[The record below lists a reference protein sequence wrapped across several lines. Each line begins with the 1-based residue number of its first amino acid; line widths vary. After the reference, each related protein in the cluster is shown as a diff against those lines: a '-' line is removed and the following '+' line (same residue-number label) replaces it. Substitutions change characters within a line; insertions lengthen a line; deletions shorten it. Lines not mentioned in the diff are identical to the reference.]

1 MNRRLMWSVCLF
13 LVVSLASQAASNLEL
28 EFSGV
33 LLVDSCQFEQEG
45 SSQEVRLPTQ
55 TLHFFARNSRTKSTP
70 FSLGLKGCTP
80 TTQGKTVKLTFNS
93 TQTKQ
98 VNGIAMLATTGDT
111 GLVLG
116 LEDSVGQAITLGREI
131 QAATLSQ
138 AGPAGV
144 NRFQFGVYALASGVV
159 KEGSYSATVTV
170 KADYE

>member
-1 MNRRLMWSVCLF
+1 MWRVCLF
-13 LVVSLASQAASNLEL
+13 WMLSLASQAADNLEL

-33 LLVDSCQFEQEG
+33 LLVDSCQFELEG
-45 SSQEVRLPTQ
+45 SSQEIRLPTQ
-55 TLHFFARNSRTKSTP
+55 KLHSFARNSRTKSTP

-93 TQTKQ
+93 TQTQ
-98 VNGIAMLATTGDT
+98 QINGIAMLATTGDT

-131 QAATLSQ
+131 QVGTLSQ
-138 AGPAGV
+138 AGPVGV
-144 NRFQFGVYALASGVV
+144 NWFQFGVYALASGVV

-170 KADYE
+170 NADYQ